1 MPAQR
6 VLHCAALALPAAFRL
21 AQTEEG
27 EARNDKHYE
36 HQGNSIDQ
44 KAPCEAEQFAAV
56 QQPHRAERR
65 SAVFIVGRRRQVD
78 AAKLRVGRH
87 GDVGV
92 RPTQHYERVAVGSDV
107 GKQFVGV
114 G

>member
-6 VLHCAALALPAAFRL
+6 VLHRAALALPAAFRL

-36 HQGNSIDQ
+36 HHGDSIDDEPTNGA
-44 KAPCEAEQFAAV
+44 KQFAAM

-78 AAKLRVGRH
+78 AAELRVGRH
-87 GDVGV
+87 GDIGV
-92 RPTQHYERVAVGSDV
+92 RTAQHDERVAVGSDV
-107 GKQFVGV
+107 SKQFVGV